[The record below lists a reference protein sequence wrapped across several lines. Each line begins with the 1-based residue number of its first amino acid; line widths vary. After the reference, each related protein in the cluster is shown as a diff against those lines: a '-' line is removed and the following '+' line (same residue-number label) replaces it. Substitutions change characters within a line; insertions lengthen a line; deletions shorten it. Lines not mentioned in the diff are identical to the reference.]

1 MDDQEYKRL
10 KRFIIVSWSILLIV
24 VVGLAI
30 WGSYE
35 IKNLK
40 EIVAQKPQSQTIEKP
55 VKGIDG
61 KNGVSIVGPIGPS
74 GLVGIQGNTGKTGL
88 RGEKGN
94 KGDQGNPGVPGRVV
108 FVRQNPGTGEE
119 ECKYGD
125 STIWFPILE
134 CSQ

>member
-10 KRFIIVSWSILLIV
+10 KRFIVISWSILLVV

-40 EIVAQKPQSQTIEKP
+40 EIVAQKPQSQIVEKP
-55 VKGIDG
+55 IKGIDG
-61 KNGVSIVGPIGPS
+61 KNGKDGISIIGPIGPAGS
-74 GLVGIQGNTGKTGL
+74 RGERGKTGAAGKSV
-88 RGEKGN
+88 RGDKGEQ
-94 KGDQGNPGVPGRVV
+94 GDAGRIV
-108 FVRQNPGTGEE
+108 FVRANPITGDQ
-119 ECKYGD
+119 ECKYAGD
-125 STIWFPILE
+125 DDWQPISE